1 MAHSLPKV
9 YLVRHGETAWTI
21 SGQHTG
27 STDIPLTPR
36 GEQDA
41 KALGERLR
49 DLSFA
54 VVLSSPRLRAKRTG
68 ELAGF
73 GSAIQ
78 FENDLVEWDYGDYEG
93 LTTPQI
99 KEKRPDWSLFRD
111 GCPNGENAADVGARA
126 DRVIAK
132 LRASGQDALLFAHG
146 HIFRVF
152 AARWLNLPPERAGS
166 LLLAP
171 TSVSILS
178 YEKTL
183 DEPALQLWNDVCK

>member
-27 STDIPLTPR
+27 TTDIPLTPQ

-49 DLSFA
+49 DLPFA
-54 VVLSSPRLRAKRTG
+54 AVLSSPRSRAKRTG

-78 FENDLVEWDYGDYEG
+78 FENDLVEWNYGDYEG

-132 LRASGQDALLFAHG
+132 VRASGHDALLFAHG
-146 HIFRVF
+146 HIFRVL
-152 AARWLNLPPERAGS
+152 AARWLNLPPDRAKS